1 MSQINVYPIAIQDS
15 KAVDTF
21 IKFSWEIYK
30 GNPYWVPP
38 LLMDIKK
45 TLNPNNPFYEVA
57 QIQLFLAERNGKIV
71 GRIAAVKNDLHNQ
84 IHHEQSGHFGFFECV
99 NDQSVANA
107 LFDTA
112 SAWCKE
118 RSLDYIIGPASPS
131 INHEYGLLVNAFD
144 DSPRLM
150 MSYNPP
156 YYQNLIESYGFKCIK
171 GLNAYKIDQN
181 TVLSN
186 PKFERIARIAQE
198 RSQVTLRPINL
209 RRMKEEVEIVK
220 NIFNAAWEK
229 NWGAIPILDKEID
242 AMAADLK
249 QLVDESLVIFMEKD
263 NEPIGFTLVLR
274 DYNYIFKQ
282 MNGRLFPFNFLKL
295 FTQKKK
301 IEWARIILLGVLPA
315 YRGKGLD
322 AVLYYEVVKNS
333 RKLGIKYGE
342 ASWILEDNL
351 PMTRAA
357 EEVMSGVLYK
367 KYHVYGKAIG

>member
-1 MSQINVYPIAIQDS
+1 MSQINVYPIAIHDS
-15 KAVDTF
+15 KAVDKF

-112 SAWCKE
+112 LAWCKE

-156 YYQNLIESYGFKCIK
+156 YYQNLIEDYGFKCVK

-220 NIFNAAWEK
+220 SIFNAAWEK

-242 AMAADLK
+242 AMATDLK

-263 NEPIGFTLVLR
+263 NKPIGFTLVLR

-301 IEWARIILLGVLPA
+301 IEWARIVLLGVLPA

>member
-1 MSQINVYPIAIQDS
+1 MSQINVYPIAIHDS
-15 KAVDTF
+15 KAVDKF
-21 IKFSWEIYK
+21 IKFAWEIYK

-99 NDQSVANA
+99 NDQSVANI

-118 RSLDYIIGPASPS
+118 RGLDYIIGPASPS

-156 YYQNLIESYGFKCIK
+156 YYQNLIESYDFKCIK

-367 KYHVYGKAIG
+367 KYNVYGKAIG

>member
-1 MSQINVYPIAIQDS
+1 MSQINVYPIAIHDS
-15 KAVDTF
+15 KAVDKF
-21 IKFSWEIYK
+21 IKFAWEIYK

-99 NDQSVANA
+99 NDQSVANI

-112 SAWCKE
+112 SAWCKA
-118 RSLDYIIGPASPS
+118 RGLDYIIGPASPS

-156 YYQNLIESYGFKCIK
+156 YYQNLIESYDFKCIK

-367 KYHVYGKAIG
+367 KYNVYGKAIG